1 MRRAIRLRSLQRRD
15 LLSMTLIPVWKTS
28 IASVA
33 VIVAH
38 LGTWFRISWLIVM
51 LYLIAHGL
59 MGLLVLDDATI
70 IYEYFASFI
79 AQDHGGNVDPE
90 EIMAFAQQIEE
101 PANRLT
107 LVNLLSMV
115 LTLVAASQLLVIW
128 CRFVAMGDDV
138 GGRWWVFR
146 LGALELEMMGA
157 LVILGL
163 GFSVAW
169 VLAFTLSVF
178 AVVALDAA
186 GYVVMSIV
194 FTGLFVLTI
203 RLCLLIPQVACDGG
217 LDPGKTWR
225 RTEGNTWR
233 IFSVALNLGFIGFVV
248 MMLCLAVSGLVFYLS
263 GGWTD
268 LMAGTSKP
276 QDVLTSPLVITLGVL
291 SSLIV
296 VAAHLVI
303 VSMLGLIHAQL
314 VQEETSAV

>member
-1 MRRAIRLRSLQRRD
+1 
-15 LLSMTLIPVWKTS
+15 MTPIPVWKTS

-38 LGTWFRISWLIVM
+38 MGTWFRISWLIVM
-51 LYLIAHGL
+51 LYLIDHGL

-70 IYEYFASFI
+70 IYEHFASFM

-90 EIMAFAQQIEE
+90 ELMAFARQIEG

-107 LVNLLSMV
+107 LVNLLSMI

-128 CRFVAMGDDV
+128 CRFVAMGDDF
-138 GGRWWVFR
+138 GGRWFVFR
-146 LGALELEMMGA
+146 MGALELEMMGA
-157 LVILGL
+157 LVILWL

-169 VLAFTLSVF
+169 IAAFALSVF
-178 AVVALDAA
+178 AVAVLDVM
-186 GYVVMSIV
+186 GYAIMSIV
-194 FTGLFVLTI
+194 FTGLFILTI

-225 RTEGNTWR
+225 RTQGNTWR

-248 MMLCLAVSGLVFYLS
+248 MVLCLTVSGLVFYLS
-263 GGWTD
+263 GGWSD
-268 LMAGTSKP
+268 LIAGTSEP
-276 QDVLTSPLVITLGVL
+276 LDVLTSSLVITLGIV
-291 SSLIV
+291 SGLIV
-296 VAAHLVI
+296 IAAHLVI

-314 VQEETSAV
+314 VQEETTTAGPI

>member
-1 MRRAIRLRSLQRRD
+1 MNP
-15 LLSMTLIPVWKTS
+15 IPVWKTS

-38 LGTWFRISWLIVM
+38 LGTWFRISWLIVA

-70 IYEYFASFI
+70 IYEQFASFM
-79 AQDHGGNVDPE
+79 AQDHGGDVDPE
-90 EIMAFAQQIEE
+90 EMMAFAQQIEE

-128 CRFVAMGDDV
+128 CRFVAMGDDC

-157 LVILGL
+157 LVILSL

-169 VLAFTLSVF
+169 VIAFAVSVF
-178 AVVALDAA
+178 AVVALDVA
-186 GYVVMSIV
+186 GYAVMSIV
-194 FTGLFVLTI
+194 FTGLFILTI

-233 IFSVALNLGFIGFVV
+233 IFSVALNLGFIGFIGFVV
-248 MMLCLAVSGLVFYLS
+248 MVLCLAASGLVFYLS
-263 GGWTD
+263 GGWSD
-268 LMAGTSKP
+268 LMAGNSEP
-276 QDVLTSPLVITLGVL
+276 FDVLTSPLVITLGVL

-314 VQEETSAV
+314 VQEETTAV

>member
-1 MRRAIRLRSLQRRD
+1 
-15 LLSMTLIPVWKTS
+15 
-28 IASVA
+28 
-33 VIVAH
+33 
-38 LGTWFRISWLIVM
+38 
-51 LYLIAHGL
+51 
-59 MGLLVLDDATI
+59 
-70 IYEYFASFI
+70 
-79 AQDHGGNVDPE
+79 
-90 EIMAFAQQIEE
+90 
-101 PANRLT
+101 
-107 LVNLLSMV
+107 
-115 LTLVAASQLLVIW
+115 
-128 CRFVAMGDDV
+128 
-138 GGRWWVFR
+138 
-146 LGALELEMMGA
+146 
-157 LVILGL
+157 
-163 GFSVAW
+163 
-169 VLAFTLSVF
+169 
-178 AVVALDAA
+178 
-186 GYVVMSIV
+186 MSIV